1 MGKQKTDDASKNIG
15 NSSNDP
21 SNTQFVGV
29 WAPAMSVEYAFGSL
43 ALPEYQ
49 QPTRT
54 SQKQVQPRKKQDS
67 WKSWQ
72 LEEQERLER
81 EEDDLQ
87 EMITEQLEAF
97 RKNPSQFPAWA
108 AVAKKF
114 GMEEAENQM
123 CEWLGDSYC

>member
-1 MGKQKTDDASKNIG
+1 MGTEKTDDASKHIG

-21 SNTQFVGV
+21 SNTLIVGA
-29 WAPAMSVEYAFGSL
+29 WAPAMNVEYVFGSL

-54 SQKQVQPRKKQDS
+54 IQKQVQPRKNRDS

-72 LEEQERLER
+72 MEEQERLER

-108 AVAKKF
+108 KVAKKF
-114 GMEEAENQM
+114 GMEKAENQM

>member
-54 SQKQVQPRKKQDS
+54 RS

-108 AVAKKF
+108 EVAKKF
-114 GMEEAENQM
+114 GMEEAENKM